1 MSAESIKAF
10 NEEMKA
16 NQIKRT
22 GKEYYFYEEF
32 NQYYTPDIQFFKSP
46 QDVHNVVSNLFWLDE
61 DGMEDEY
68 IKVLE
73 DIQNDNREGLAAS
86 DPNISPCYYHILNLI
101 ASVQLLV
108 EERDLLKK
116 KLEAS

>member
-1 MSAESIKAF
+1 MSFK
-10 NEEMKA
+10 EEMKA
-16 NQIKRT
+16 GQIKRT
-22 GKEYYFYEEF
+22 GEEYYFYEEF
-32 NQYYTPDIQFFKSP
+32 KQHYTPDIEFFKST
-46 QDVHNVVSNLFWLDE
+46 QDVHNSISRIFWLDE

-68 IKVLE
+68 INVLE
-73 DIQNDNREGLAAS
+73 DINNDNKNGIAAS
-86 DPNISPCYYHILNLI
+86 DAKIDACFYNLLNLI

>member
-1 MSAESIKAF
+1 MSEASIKEF
-10 NEEMKA
+10 NERMKA

-32 NQYYTPDIQFFKSP
+32 NEYYTPDIEFFNSP
-46 QDVHNVVSNLFWLDE
+46 QDVHNVISRLFWLDD
-61 DGMEDEY
+61 DGMEGEY

-73 DIQNDNREGLAAS
+73 DIQNDNKECLAAS

>member
-1 MSAESIKAF
+1 MSFE
-10 NEEMKA
+10 EEMKA

-32 NQYYTPDIQFFKSP
+32 KQHYTPDIQLFRSP
-46 QDVHNVVSNLFWLDE
+46 QDVHNAISRIFWLDE
-61 DGMEDEY
+61 DGMEGEY
-68 IKVLE
+68 INVLK
-73 DIQNDNREGLAAS
+73 DIDNDNKNGTAAS
-86 DPNISPCYYHILNLI
+86 NAKLDACFYNVLNLI

>member
-1 MSAESIKAF
+1 MSFE
-10 NEEMKA
+10 EEMKA
-16 NQIKRT
+16 GQIKRT
-22 GKEYYFYEEF
+22 GEKYYFYEEF
-32 NQYYTPDIQFFKSP
+32 KQHYTPDIQFFRSP
-46 QDVHNVVSNLFWLDE
+46 QDVHNAISRIFWLDE

-68 IKVLE
+68 INVLK
-73 DIQNDNREGLAAS
+73 DIDNGNKDGIAAS
-86 DPNISPCYYHILNLI
+86 DVKLGACFYNVLNLI

>member
-1 MSAESIKAF
+1 MSFK
-10 NEEMKA
+10 EEMKA
-16 NQIKRT
+16 GQIKRT

-32 NQYYTPDIQFFKSP
+32 KQHYTPDIQLFNSP
-46 QDVHNVVSNLFWLDE
+46 QNVHNVISRIFWLDE

-68 IKVLE
+68 INVLE
-73 DIQNDNREGLAAS
+73 DINNDNKDGIAAS
-86 DPNISPCYYHILNLI
+86 DAKIGPCFYNVLNLI

-116 KLEAS
+116 KLEASL